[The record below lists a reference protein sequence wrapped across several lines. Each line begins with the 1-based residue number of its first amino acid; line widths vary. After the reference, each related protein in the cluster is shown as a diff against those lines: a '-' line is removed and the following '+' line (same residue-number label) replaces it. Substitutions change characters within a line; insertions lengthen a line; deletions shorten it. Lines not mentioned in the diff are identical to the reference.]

1 MEINIK
7 ALGERVKE
15 IRKELKLSQGDFG
28 KQLGVQNHVIYNLES
43 GRNKTINE
51 TLLKFMCNQY
61 GINKNWLFYGIG
73 NKFIEDNNNLLVQF
87 KNKYNL
93 SNLEYKILEG
103 YLNLDDKQRKAVDDF
118 LHRIITPEPPTVD
131 YKEAE
136 TVLVAARGNAN
147 LEIASDDDAVK
158 KDIENYIPPTKL

>member
-51 TLLKFMCNQY
+51 TLLIFMCNQY
-61 GINKNWLFYGIG
+61 GICKDWLFYGIG
-73 NKFIEDNNNLLVQF
+73 NKFIENSDSLLTQL

-93 SNLEYKILEG
+93 SNLEYKIFES
-103 YLNLDDKQRKAVDDF
+103 YLNLDCEQRKAVEDF
-118 LHRIITPEPPTVD
+118 INEILSPEPPSNKSNDD
-131 YKEAE
+131 YTTLA
-136 TVLVAARGNAN
+136 AARGNSN
-147 LEIASDDDAVK
+147 LEIVSDDDAVR
-158 KDIENYIPPTKL
+158 KDLENYIPPTDL